1 MNNAEIAQMLYEFAE
16 LMDLKGD
23 VFKRNA
29 YRKAAQSVED
39 LGRDV
44 QDLVAEGNL
53 DSIPGV
59 GESIAKK
66 IKELVGTGRSTELE
80 KLRQEFPAG
89 LVQLMSVPDVG
100 PRSVI
105 RLRQELGVN
114 SLQELKEAAL
124 SHRIRGLKGFGE
136 RSEENI
142 LKGIALVEK
151 QSGRMPLGHAYPI
164 ARDIAEHLRMRGH
177 THAVSL
183 AGSLRRMRETV
194 GDIDILAGSD
204 SPDKVM
210 DLFVAH
216 PQVASVIARGGT
228 KASVRLADGTQVDLR
243 VVPRESYG
251 AALQYFTGSKE
262 HNVKLRRIAIQKG
275 YKLNEYGVFRKD
287 DDALVAGSDEDGIYR
302 LLGMDPMP
310 PEMREDRGEIE
321 AALEHRLPNL
331 VSMEDI
337 KGDFHVHTSMSDG
350 RATMREVAEE
360 AERRG
365 YRYIGVTDHSQSL
378 RIAGGLSID
387 YLLASV
393 EEARQLSDEL
403 GFPVLRG
410 AEVDILEDGSLD
422 YPDDVL
428 AQLDYVIGSVHSRF
442 KMDRREMTDR
452 VLTAMSNEE
461 MNILGHPTGRLI
473 GKRPGYDI
481 DLDRVMDEAQSKG
494 VLLELNG
501 FPDRLDLNDL
511 NCRRAKERGVMMC
524 IGTDA
529 HSLGHFDNMELAVG
543 TARRAWLEPGDI
555 LNTYS
560 IDRVR
565 KVFTRQRTT

>member
-387 YLLASV
+387 DLLASV

-452 VLTAMSNEE
+452 VLAAMSNEE

-481 DLDRVMDEAQSKG
+481 DLDRVMDEAKSKG

>member
-1 MNNAEIAQMLYEFAE
+1 MNNSEIAQMLYEFAE

-66 IKELVGTGRSTELE
+66 IKEFVGTGRSTELE

-164 ARDIAEHLRMRGH
+164 ARDIAEHLRKRGH

-387 YLLASV
+387 DLLASV

-452 VLTAMSNEE
+452 VLAAMSNEE

-481 DLDRVMDEAQSKG
+481 DLDRVMDEAKSKG

>member
-66 IKELVGTGRSTELE
+66 IKEFVGTGRSTELE

>member
-66 IKELVGTGRSTELE
+66 IKEFVGTGRSTELE

-387 YLLASV
+387 DLLASV